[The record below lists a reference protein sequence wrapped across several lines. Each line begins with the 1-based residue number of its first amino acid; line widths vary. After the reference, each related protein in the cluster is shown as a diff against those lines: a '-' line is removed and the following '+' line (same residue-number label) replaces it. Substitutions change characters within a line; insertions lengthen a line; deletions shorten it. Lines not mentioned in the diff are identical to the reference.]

1 MVPGDW
7 NRGNAYEFRPYG
19 IWNVYHSIADIY
31 IYVCITFSSDNEEP
45 PLIAPYGGSSN
56 TISIPH
62 ILYMSYLVMSIFI
75 NHYQKYSYG
84 NTIYV
89 SYYHIKTLAKWCKIG
104 VNSNL

>member
-1 MVPGDW
+1 MV
-7 NRGNAYEFRPYG
+7 G
-19 IWNVYHSIADIY
+19 IEVIHTNSDLMAFGMFIIALLTLIFTFALYH
-31 IYVCITFSSDNEEP
+31 NEEP
-45 PLIAPYGGSSN
+45 SLIAPYGSSSN

-62 ILYMSYLVMSIFI
+62 ILYISYPVMSIFI

-89 SYYHIKTLAKWCKIG
+89 SYYHIKTLAKWCKVG